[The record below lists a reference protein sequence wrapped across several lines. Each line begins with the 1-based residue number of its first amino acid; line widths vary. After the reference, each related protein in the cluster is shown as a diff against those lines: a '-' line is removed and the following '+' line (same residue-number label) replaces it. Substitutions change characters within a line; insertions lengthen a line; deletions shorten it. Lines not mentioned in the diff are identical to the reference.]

1 MNFGGHSLKHK
12 KVESLFFGDKRL
24 DNLYDVLLQEIYDR
38 AGGQD
43 IPIVSVLG
51 ILDKIKQTL
60 LEEMK

>member
-1 MNFGGHSLKHK
+1 MKHK

-24 DNLYDVLLQEIYDR
+24 DVLYDTILQEIYER

-51 ILDKIKQTL
+51 ILDRIKQTL
-60 LEEMK
+60 MEDMK